1 MDLNKYNL
9 KNYTVLSR
17 IIITATLDPKT
28 AEQIIELTR
37 RIVEK
42 NKLTVLM
49 VTHNMK
55 MALEMGNRTIM
66 MDKGKI
72 ILDLQGKEREEMT
85 INDLVRKFSEKSGQ
99 ELTDDRVLLAKD

>member
-1 MDLNKYNL
+1 
-9 KNYTVLSR
+9 
-17 IIITATLDPKT
+17 
-28 AEQIIELTR
+28 
-37 RIVEK
+37 
-42 NKLTVLM
+42 
-49 VTHNMK
+49 
-55 MALEMGNRTIM
+55 M